1 MNTTAESRLK
11 EYRIKRFENT
21 LRFERFL
28 YEMINMEDIVAAI
41 RELIG
46 NNHDPI
52 VASRLESRIEYTNL
66 MIEQIKSEAT
76 EWGLTI
82 KEDMTLLEEI
92 IKLGAGDLDYKWIFE
107 DCDIDCLTEHENQFE
122 RFITVLSHLDYQL
135 SEAMRDIRDNSDV
148 SLVLSLQEH
157 LEDLEAVI
165 EDTRSDAQ
173 LWGEDLGDDQPL
185 RSWAD
190 ENFPDNEWIFDYYDL
205 D

>member
-1 MNTTAESRLK
+1 MNTIAESRLK

-21 LRFERFL
+21 LRFERFM
-28 YEMINMEDIVAAI
+28 YEMINMEDIVTAI
-41 RELIG
+41 RELIE
-46 NNHDPI
+46 NNHDLI
-52 VASRLESRIEYTNL
+52 VASRLESQIEYTNF

-76 EWGLTI
+76 VWGLKM

-92 IKLGAGDLDYKWIFE
+92 IKRGADDLEYKWIFE
-107 DCDIDCLTEHENQFE
+107 DCDIDWLTEHKNQFE

-157 LEDLEAVI
+157 LEDVEAVI

-190 ENFPDNEWIFDYYDL
+190 ENYPDNEWIFDYYDL